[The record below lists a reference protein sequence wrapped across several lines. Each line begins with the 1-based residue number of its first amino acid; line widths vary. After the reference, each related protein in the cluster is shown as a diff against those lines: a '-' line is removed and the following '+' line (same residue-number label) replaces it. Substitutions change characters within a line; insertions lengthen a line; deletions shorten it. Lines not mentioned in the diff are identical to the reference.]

1 MLPDF
6 YQSCGYWQY
15 AHGNLVLPE
24 VSGANAKRDGCYC
37 IAAGTFLAICSF
49 KHENQGKEA
58 LSEFRI
64 ETLGNNEKK
73 ELD

>member
-1 MLPDF
+1 MSSMTD
-6 YQSCGYWQY
+6 
-15 AHGNLVLPE
+15 V
-24 VSGANAKRDGCYC
+24 VSSVW
-37 IAAGTFLAICSF
+37 GTDLAICSF
-49 KHENQGKEA
+49 NNENQGKEV